1 MKILQKLSTILL
13 ILLPAIF
20 LMLAVRGLAGNPTPE
35 NLLEEKW
42 REAGPFEL
50 SPERGRFA
58 LLYSLVEDGSYYF
71 SLPIA
76 RFVVPDLGYKD
87 GHYVSLFAPTVS
99 YLVMP
104 GYILGKLVGYSQLGT
119 FLTVSFVGLINLI
132 LIRRIVKKLTGN
144 SLAGWLAGFTF
155 LFATPAFTYA
165 VNIYQHHFSTLLILI
180 AINLLSS
187 SPTLPRSFFFWFIVA
202 LSLSVDNPNLFMMAP
217 LVIYHLIQL
226 LNLTVDANQIIL
238 KPSLLKILGVI
249 GVALPL
255 YFFGWF
261 NYQSYGNPLQ
271 LAGTIRSVKA
281 LDANGLPANPEDIK
295 NTADPSKAIETVVKT
310 KTATGFFKTRQI
322 LNGLYIHTISP
333 DRGVVR
339 YTPVILLGLIGF
351 FFLRGRSDHFGPL
364 LASIIGANILLYSMW
379 GDPWGGWAFGSRYLI
394 PSFAILAITLGVALA
409 KMNRNLLLPLLFLP
423 LLYQSIWVNSM
434 GAITTS
440 RIPPKAEVLEL
451 EKITGV
457 QEKFSYN
464 RTQDYLEN
472 SQLKSFAYNTYFRNN
487 LTGLQ
492 YHQILTMLIYTSCI
506 GLLVANALV
515 KSKS

>member
-1 MKILQKLSTILL
+1 MKILQKLTTIIL
-13 ILLPAIF
+13 ILLPILF
-20 LMLAVRGLAGNPTPE
+20 LLLAVRGIAGNPTPE
-35 NLLEEKW
+35 NLLEDKW

-58 LLYSLVEDGSYYF
+58 LLYSLVEDGSFYF

-119 FLTVSFVGLINLI
+119 FLTVSFVGLLNLL
-132 LIRRIVKKLTGN
+132 LIRRLVKKLTGN

-165 VNIYQHHFSTLLILI
+165 VNIYQHHFSTLIILI
-180 AINLLSS
+180 ALNLLSAP
-187 SPTLPRSFFFWFIVA
+187 PTLARSFFFWFITA

-217 LVIYHLIQL
+217 LVVFHFLQL
-226 LNLTVDANQIIL
+226 LNLTFDNTQIIIR
-238 KPSLLKILGVI
+238 PNLLKALGVI

-261 NYQSYGNPLQ
+261 NYQSYNDPLQ

-281 LDANGLPANPEDIK
+281 IDANGLPTNPEEVN
-295 NTADPSKAIETVVKT
+295 NTKDQVVAIENLIK
-310 KTATGFFKTRQI
+310 KKSATGFFKTRQI
-322 LNGLYIHTISP
+322 LNGLYTHTISS
-333 DRGVVR
+333 DRGIIR
-339 YTPVILLGLIGF
+339 YTPVILLGFLGLI
-351 FFLRGRSDHFGPL
+351 FLRGRSDNFGPL
-364 LASIIGANILLYSMW
+364 LLSIIGANVLLYSMW
-379 GDPWGGWAFGSRYLI
+379 GDPWGGWAFGSRYMI
-394 PSFAILAITLGVALA
+394 PTFAILAILLGVAVAYL
-409 KMNRNLLLPLLFLP
+409 RRHLLFLILLLPLL
-423 LLYQSIWVNSM
+423 YHSTWVNTM

-440 RIPPKAEVLEL
+440 RIPPKSEVLEL
-451 EKITGV
+451 EKVTGIE
-457 QEKFSYN
+457 EKYSYN
-464 RTQDYLEN
+464 RTFDYLVN
-472 SQLKSFAYNTYFRNN
+472 SNLKSFAYNTYFKNN

-492 YHQILTMLIYTSCI
+492 YHQILTMLIYSSCVC
-506 GLLVANALV
+506 LLVANTLV
-515 KSKS
+515 KSKA